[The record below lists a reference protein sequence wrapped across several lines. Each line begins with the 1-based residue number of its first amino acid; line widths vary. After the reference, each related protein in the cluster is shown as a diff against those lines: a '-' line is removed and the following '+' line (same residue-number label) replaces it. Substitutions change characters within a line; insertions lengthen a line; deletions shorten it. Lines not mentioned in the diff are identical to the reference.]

1 LTSGP
6 AGRLD
11 VLAVVRR
18 AVVFFLLAGPVHPQS
33 LRVLSEFQRVDP
45 FGEVVVADRT
55 ANPREILS
63 PAVARNAF
71 ASFHIAVSVPER
83 EPFFVY
89 VQTNPANVFEIS
101 LYEEL
106 YVKTSAGWIADALEP
121 TKLPAFGT
129 LPYLPLPIPGQNTV
143 SYWMDVWVPRQTPVR
158 RVRLEVLLK
167 VGQGWVMYPMEV
179 RVTPA
184 SVPSVEAD
192 STALPPG
199 TARADGSA
207 TGPFR
212 NFICGARETRRE
224 EKLSVRQLIHRNAVQ
239 DLALARS
246 LEAAQRVDLR
256 GEILKRLGFGE
267 RAAWCRVPVALDKL
281 GPEWF
286 LRVRDL
292 LYQRAGPAPD

>member
-1 LTSGP
+1 
-6 AGRLD
+6 
-11 VLAVVRR
+11 VVTRR
-18 AVVFFLLAGPVHPQS
+18 AVVFLLLAGPVHPQS

-45 FGEVVVADRT
+45 FGEVVAVDRT
-55 ANPREILS
+55 ANPREVLS

-89 VQTNPANVFEIS
+89 VQTNPANVFGIS
-101 LYEEL
+101 LYQEL
-106 YVKTSAGWIADALEP
+106 YVKTSAGWIADAIEP

-143 SYWMDVWVPRQTPVR
+143 SYWLDVWVPRETPVR

-167 VGQGWVMYPMEV
+167 VGQGWLMYPMEV

-184 SVPSVEAD
+184 VAPSVEAD
-192 STALPPG
+192 SVALPPG
-199 TARADGSA
+199 TSRADA
-207 TGPFR
+207 PVIGPFR
-212 NFICGARETRRE
+212 NFICRERETRRE

-246 LEAAQRVDLR
+246 MEAAEHGDLQ
-256 GEILKRLGFGE
+256 GELLKRLGLGE
-267 RAAWCRVPVALDKL
+267 RAAWCKAPNSLDKL
-281 GPEWF
+281 DTEWF
-286 LRVRDL
+286 LRVRNL
-292 LYQRAGPAPD
+292 LYRRAGPPPD

>member
-143 SYWMDVWVPRQTPVR
+143 SYWMDVWVPRETPVR

-184 SVPSVEAD
+184 IVPSVDAD

-207 TGPFR
+207 IGPFR

-267 RAAWCRVPVALDKL
+267 RAAWCKVPVALDKL

>member
-106 YVKTSAGWIADALEP
+106 YGKTTAGWIADALEP

-143 SYWMDVWVPRQTPVR
+143 SYWMDVWVPRETPVR

-184 SVPSVEAD
+184 IVPSVDAD

-207 TGPFR
+207 IGPFR

-267 RAAWCRVPVALDKL
+267 RAAWCKVPVALDKL

>member
-1 LTSGP
+1 MV
-6 AGRLD
+6 A
-11 VLAVVRR
+11 RR
-18 AVVFFLLAGPVHPQS
+18 TVVFLLLAGPVHPQS

-45 FGEVVVADRT
+45 FGEVVAADRT
-55 ANPREILS
+55 RNPREILS

-121 TKLPAFGT
+121 TKVPAFGT

-143 SYWMDVWVPRQTPVR
+143 SYWMDVWVPRETPVR

-167 VGQGWVMYPMEV
+167 AGQGWVMYPMEV

-184 SVPSVEAD
+184 VAPSVEAD
-192 STALPPG
+192 SVALPPA
-199 TARADGSA
+199 TARADA
-207 TGPFR
+207 PVMGPFR
-212 NFICGARETRRE
+212 NFVCGERETRRE

-246 LEAAQRVDLR
+246 LESAQHGDVR
-256 GEILKRLGFGE
+256 GEILKRLGLGE
-267 RAAWCRVPVALDKL
+267 RATGCKAPGSFDKL
-281 GPEWF
+281 GTEWF

-292 LYQRAGPAPD
+292 LYRQAGPAPD

>member
-1 LTSGP
+1 MV
-6 AGRLD
+6 A
-11 VLAVVRR
+11 RR
-18 AVVFFLLAGPVHPQS
+18 AVVFLLLAGPVHPQS

-45 FGEVVVADRT
+45 FGEVVAVDQT

-89 VQTNPANVFEIS
+89 VQTNPANIFEIS

-121 TKLPAFGT
+121 TKPPAFGT

-143 SYWMDVWVPRQTPVR
+143 SYWMDVWVPRETPVR

-167 VGQGWVMYPMEV
+167 IGQGWMMYPMEV

-184 SVPSVEAD
+184 IVPSVETD
-192 STALPPG
+192 SIALPPA
-199 TARADGSA
+199 TARADA
-207 TGPFR
+207 PAIGPLR
-212 NFICGARETRRE
+212 NFICGQRETRRE
-224 EKLSVRQLIHRNAVQ
+224 EKLSVRQFIHRNAVQ
-239 DLALARS
+239 DVALARS
-246 LEAAQRVDLR
+246 MEAAQHGDLR
-256 GEILKRLGFGE
+256 GEILQRLGLGE
-267 RAAWCRVPVALDKL
+267 RSAWCKAPSPFDKL
-281 GPEWF
+281 GTEWS

-292 LYQRAGPAPD
+292 LYRRAGPAPD

>member
-1 LTSGP
+1 M
-6 AGRLD
+6 
-11 VLAVVRR
+11 VVRR
-18 AVVFFLLAGPVHPQS
+18 AVVFLLLAGPVHPQS
-33 LRVLSEFQRVDP
+33 LRILSEFQRVDP
-45 FGEVVVADRT
+45 FGEVVAVDRT

-89 VQTNPANVFEIS
+89 VQTNPANVFEIT

-106 YVKTSAGWIADALEP
+106 YVKTRAGWIADALEP
-121 TKLPAFGT
+121 SKLPAFGT

-143 SYWMDVWVPRQTPVR
+143 SYWMDVWVPRETPVR
-158 RVRLEVLLK
+158 RARLEVLLK
-167 VGQGWVMYPMEV
+167 VGQGWLMYPMEV

-184 SVPSVEAD
+184 VAPSVEAD
-192 STALPPG
+192 SVALPPA
-199 TARADGSA
+199 TARADASA
-207 TGPFR
+207 IGPFR
-212 NFICGARETRRE
+212 NFICAERETRRE

-246 LEAAQRVDLR
+246 MEAGEHGELR
-256 GEILKRLGFGE
+256 GEILQRLGLGE
-267 RAAWCRVPVALDKL
+267 RGAWCKTPNSLDKL
-281 GPEWF
+281 APEWF

-292 LYQRAGPAPD
+292 LYRRAGPSPD

>member
-1 LTSGP
+1 MV
-6 AGRLD
+6 A
-11 VLAVVRR
+11 RR
-18 AVVFFLLAGPVHPQS
+18 AFVLLLLAGPVHPQS

-45 FGEVVVADRT
+45 FGDVVAVDRT

-63 PAVARNAF
+63 PALARNAF
-71 ASFHIAVSVPER
+71 ASFHVAVSVPER

-106 YVKTSAGWIADALEP
+106 YGKTSAGWIPDALEP

-129 LPYLPLPIPGQNTV
+129 LPYLPLPIAGQNTV
-143 SYWMDVWVPRQTPVR
+143 CYWLDVWVPKETPVQ

-167 VGQGWVMYPMEV
+167 VGPGWMMYPMEV

-184 SVPSVEAD
+184 VVPAVDPDSV
-192 STALPPG
+192 ALPPG
-199 TARADGSA
+199 IARADTSVS
-207 TGPFR
+207 GPFR
-212 NFICGARETRRE
+212 NYICGGHEARRE
-224 EKLSVRQLIHRNAVQ
+224 EKLSVRQFIHRNAVQ

-246 LEAAQRVDLR
+246 MEAAQRGDLR
-256 GEILKRLGFGE
+256 GDILKRLGLSD
-267 RAAWCRVPVALDKL
+267 RAAWCKAPNSLDNL
-281 GPEWF
+281 GSEWF

-292 LYQRAGPAPD
+292 LYRRAGPAPD

>member
-1 LTSGP
+1 MV
-6 AGRLD
+6 A
-11 VLAVVRR
+11 RR
-18 AVVFFLLAGPVHPQS
+18 AVVFLLLAGPVHPQS

-45 FGEVVVADRT
+45 FGDVVAVDRM

-89 VQTNPANVFEIS
+89 VQTNPANLFEIS
-101 LYEEL
+101 IYEEL
-106 YVKTSAGWIADALEP
+106 YVKTGAGWIADALEP

-129 LPYLPLPIPGQNTV
+129 LPYLPLPIQGQITV
-143 SYWMDVWVPRQTPVR
+143 SYWLDVWVPKETPVR

-167 VGQGWVMYPMEV
+167 VGQGWMMYPMEV

-184 SVPSVEAD
+184 VVPSVETD
-192 STALPPG
+192 SVALPPA
-199 TARADGSA
+199 TMRADGPVI
-207 TGPFR
+207 GPFR
-212 NFICGARETRRE
+212 NFICSERETRRE
-224 EKLSVRQLIHRNAVQ
+224 EKLCVRQLIHRNAVQ

-246 LEAAQRVDLR
+246 MEAAERSDLR
-256 GEILKRLGFGE
+256 GELLKRLGLGE
-267 RAAWCRVPVALDKL
+267 RAAWCKTPNSLDKL
-281 GPEWF
+281 SPEWF

-292 LYQRAGPAPD
+292 LYRRAGPAPD